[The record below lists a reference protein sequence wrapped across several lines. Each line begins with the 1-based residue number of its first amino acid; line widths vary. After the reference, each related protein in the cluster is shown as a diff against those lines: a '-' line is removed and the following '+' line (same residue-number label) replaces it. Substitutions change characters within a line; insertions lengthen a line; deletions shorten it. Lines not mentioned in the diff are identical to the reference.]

1 MKKTAALKHGIR
13 NPESGIRNPESR
25 IRKRK
30 QKHKWKRKRNMESVK
45 KGSKQLILKNKVSND
60 NKINKQ
66 IQIQIQILIGQQ
78 SEEKMSLTKI
88 SSLRKR

>member
-1 MKKTAALKHGIR
+1 
-13 NPESGIRNPESR
+13 
-25 IRKRK
+25 
-30 QKHKWKRKRNMESVK
+30 MESVK

-66 IQIQIQILIGQQ
+66 IQIQILIGQQ